1 MGGTLAMIIG
11 YEAKRI
17 FHNRSGL
24 GNYGRNLLRTLN
36 EFHPEHRYLLYN
48 YKPGPIPFQE
58 VSTEEIQPAQQQKWL
73 ATLWR
78 QRLVSSRARADGVH
92 IFHGLSQEL
101 PAGLNA
107 RKIPSVVSVHDL
119 IFRRYPQ
126 HYKRIDRQIY
136 LKKLRHACNTAQ
148 RIVAISRQTREDL
161 LHFLDIPPEK
171 VLVVYQGCHPEFW
184 RSQKSIYSR
193 LRQQMQLPERFVLF
207 VGTLE
212 RRKNPVLLAQSCLK
226 QQIPLILVGKTTPYW
241 NQFYKS
247 LNSQERQLIR
257 PQVVEQTTELAALYQ
272 MADIMAYPSVFEGFG
287 IPVLEALASGTPVIT
302 SSQSSL
308 PEVGGPG
315 AWQLPKVD
323 LQHLNEALEA
333 LWHQAKRREELVLAG
348 QNYIQQFQDSVLAEQ
363 WMKIYLDLVPA

>member
-1 MGGTLAMIIG
+1 MIIG

-24 GNYGRNLLRTLN
+24 GNYGRNLLRGLN
-36 EFHPEHRYLLYN
+36 EAYPEHRYLLYN
-48 YKPGPIPFQE
+48 YRPGPINFE
-58 VSTEEIQPAQQQKWL
+58 EASTEEIQPPQQQKWL

-78 QRLVSSRARADGVH
+78 QRLVSSRAKADGVQ

-101 PAGLNA
+101 PGGLSS
-107 RKIPSVVSVHDL
+107 RKIPSVVTVHDL
-119 IFRRYPQ
+119 IFHRYPE

-136 LKKLRHACNTAQ
+136 LKKLRHACTTAQ

-161 LHFLDIPPEK
+161 LHFLDVPPEK
-171 VLVVYQGCHPEFW
+171 ILVVYQGCHPEFW
-184 RSQKSIYSR
+184 QSQESIYSR
-193 LRQQMQLPERFVLF
+193 VREQWQLPERYLLF

-226 QQIPLILVGKTTPYW
+226 QQIPLILVGKATRYW
-241 NQFYKS
+241 NHFYKS
-247 LNSQERQLIR
+247 LGTEERKLIR
-257 PQVVEQTTELAALYQ
+257 PLVVHRTAELAALYQ

-315 AWQLPKVD
+315 AWQLPEVD
-323 LQHLNEALEA
+323 SKHLNEALEA
-333 LWHQAKRREELVLAG
+333 LWQQTEQREELALAG
-348 QNYIQQFQDSVLAEQ
+348 RNYVQQFQDKVLAEQ
-363 WMKIYLDLVPA
+363 WMKIYKDLAPA